1 MSNVKARGIISTL
14 YNGTNKLTALKDV
27 TFDDSAQTVDTSD
40 HDSAGYGEL
49 TPTFKQ
55 IKISANFFYLGDSVT
70 GVQETQQAALI
81 TAYGANTILALHHRP
96 FGDGS
101 GKADFSYPVRISKL
115 GFAAPV
121 AGVQPFDV
129 EFVGTGAP
137 TYSTQA

>member
-1 MSNVKARGIISTL
+1 MSNVKLRGIISTL
-14 YNGTNKLTALKDV
+14 YNATNKLVALKDV

-55 IKISANFFYLGDSVT
+55 IKITANFWYLGDSVT
-70 GVQETQQAALI
+70 GVQETQQAALV
-81 TAYGANTILALHHRP
+81 TAYGANTILTLKHRP
-96 FGDGS
+96 NGDGT
-101 GKADFSYPVRISKL
+101 GKAEFQYPVRISKL
-115 GFAAPV
+115 AFAAPA

-137 TYSTQA
+137 TYTVQ